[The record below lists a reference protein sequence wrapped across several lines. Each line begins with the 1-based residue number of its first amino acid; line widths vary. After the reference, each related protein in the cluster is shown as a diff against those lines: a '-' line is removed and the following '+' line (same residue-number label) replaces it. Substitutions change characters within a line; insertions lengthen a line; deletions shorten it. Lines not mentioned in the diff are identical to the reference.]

1 MDAAKIF
8 QLLMVSIF
16 SAAIAIMGLNE
27 LSHRFIRASAKRE
40 DLPSAAKMIRDLRGE
55 TSILKPAASKSAAQP
70 GSVESKSVESKT
82 EADKASVGEDAYKAV
97 GTGLNSVATKL
108 LPD

>member
-1 MDAAKIF
+1 MDSAKIF
-8 QLLMVSIF
+8 QLLVVSIF

-27 LSHRFIRASAKRE
+27 LSQRFIRASAKRQ

-55 TSILKPAASKSAAQP
+55 TNVIKPAAPKSAAQ
-70 GSVESKSVESKT
+70 SSSK
-82 EADKASVGEDAYKAV
+82 DPKAEEGKESVGEEAYKAV
-97 GTGLNSVATKL
+97 GSGLNSVATKL